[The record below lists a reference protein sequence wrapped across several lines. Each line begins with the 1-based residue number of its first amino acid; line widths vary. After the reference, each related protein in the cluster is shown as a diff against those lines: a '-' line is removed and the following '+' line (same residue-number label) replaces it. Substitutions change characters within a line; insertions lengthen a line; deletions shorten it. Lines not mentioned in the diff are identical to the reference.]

1 MVIFKA
7 KQSPED
13 TRPYLRRF
21 LFLFIA
27 LLLTLILGPVLDA
40 FPRMHILMTIFWSS
54 VLISSVYAVSQ
65 KKRVILIA
73 ALLALPFFAEE
84 WSSLFIVSLPALV
97 IGKLFGALFFAFVI
111 FHILRFIYRG
121 REVYIEFIIAA
132 AVVYLLIAVMWSY
145 FYSVLEMIHP
155 GSFNLPDNTIGL
167 LQNRFIYF
175 SFVTITTLGYGDI
188 TPNTGFAASLSMVEA
203 VVGQLYMT
211 VQVAWLVGIHVASFY
226 EKRFRQTS
234 REE

>member
-1 MVIFKA
+1 MISKA
-7 KQSPED
+7 KNSPD
-13 TRPYLRRF
+13 DSRPYLRRF
-21 LFLFIA
+21 LFLLIA
-27 LLLTLILGPVLDA
+27 LLLTLILGPVLNA
-40 FPRMHILMTIFWSS
+40 FPRMRILMTIFWSL

-65 KKRVILIA
+65 KKRVILLA

-111 FHILRFIYRG
+111 YHILCFIYKG
-121 REVYIEFIIAA
+121 REVCIELIIAA
-132 AVVYLLIAVMWSY
+132 AVVYLLIGAMWSY

-155 GSFNLPDNTIGL
+155 GSFNLPDTSIGTM
-167 LQNRFIYF
+167 QNRFIYF

-188 TPNTGFAASLSMVEA
+188 TPNTPFASSLSMVEA

-211 VQVAWLVGIHVASFY
+211 VQVAWLVGIHVASYY
-226 EKRFRQTS
+226 EKRSRQKP
-234 REE
+234 EEE